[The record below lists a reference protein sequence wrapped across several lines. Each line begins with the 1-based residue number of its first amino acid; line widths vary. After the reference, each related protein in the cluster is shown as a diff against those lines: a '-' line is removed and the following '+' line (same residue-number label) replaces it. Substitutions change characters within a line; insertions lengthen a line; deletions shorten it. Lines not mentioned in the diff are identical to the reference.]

1 MSMDVDQHD
10 AQGIHRGLG
19 RGATVSRLTQTH
31 GFMYDGCD
39 RVDGFS
45 E

>member
-10 AQGIHRGLG
+10 AQGIDRGLG
-19 RGATVSRLTQTH
+19 RGATVSRQTQTH

-39 RVDGFS
+39 RVEGFS